1 MNSLGSRVGC
11 KSPSRHRRQ
20 RSCFSFS
27 SIFNPIPAQLIA
39 RELCYWEGGGI
50 LALKRYTN
58 YTENWTPLLVLTIII
73 IFFILSQIQTTYGFT
88 FNNVDSTKLHL
99 SDEQKSLAPYG
110 VNIGRI
116 ILYCT
121 AIVIVILTR
130 LKWTKHGRKV
140 TKRKIIVESIF
151 YLALSSI
158 VIFESFYNVGVPI
171 LYLVPYLILFFGLQQ
186 YSYLHSNRLMSFWK
200 EPKSASIYVKG
211 GTHIHAVF
219 VIGTA
224 SRIIISIFF
233 IGSLFGP
240 SQQGIIYASDST
252 VMLATI
258 VFDLLLMISVGL
270 LIGVNRRILIRYN
283 LISEGRENISEK

>member
-1 MNSLGSRVGC
+1 MEKVL
-11 KSPSRHRRQ
+11 KA
-20 RSCFSFS
+20 
-27 SIFNPIPAQLIA
+27 IKPIGQSGY
-39 RELCYWEGGGI
+39 R
-50 LALKRYTN
+50 
-58 YTENWTPLLVLTIII
+58 PLVII

-130 LKWTKHGRKV
+130 LKWTRHGRKV
-140 TKRKIIVESIF
+140 TKPKIIVESIF

-158 VIFESFYNVGVPI
+158 VIFESLYNVGVPI

-224 SRIIISIFF
+224 SRIIVSILF

-270 LIGVNRRILIRYN
+270 LIGINRRILIRYN

>member
-1 MNSLGSRVGC
+1 MGKVLKAIKPMVQSDYRSLV
-11 KSPSRHRRQ
+11 
-20 RSCFSFS
+20 
-27 SIFNPIPAQLIA
+27 
-39 RELCYWEGGGI
+39 
-50 LALKRYTN
+50 
-58 YTENWTPLLVLTIII
+58 II
-73 IFFILSQIQTTYGFT
+73 IFFFLSQIQTTYGFT
-88 FNNVDSTKLHL
+88 FINVDSAKLHL

-110 VNIGRI
+110 ANIGRI

-121 AIVIVILTR
+121 AIVIVVLTR

-140 TKRKIIVESIF
+140 TKPKLIVESIF

-158 VIFESFYNVGVPI
+158 VIFESLYHVGVPI

-224 SRIIISIFF
+224 TRIIVSILF

-240 SQQGIIYASDST
+240 SQQGIIYVSDST
-252 VMLATI
+252 LMLATI

-270 LIGVNRRILIRYN
+270 LIGINRRILIRYN
-283 LISEGRENISEK
+283 LISEGRENISQK